1 MPLERILALDLGERR
16 IGVAVSDPLG
26 VTAQGLATLERK
38 NRRADFDALRL
49 LVEEYRPA
57 LILVGHPLHLSGRAG
72 VQAEKA
78 TAFAESLRR
87 KLGVTVELWDERLT
101 TREAHR
107 VLDAGGATLQ
117 QRRKAIDRMSAVL
130 LLQSYLDR
138 FVEAPK

>member
-26 VTAQGLATLERK
+26 VTAQGLATLERR
-38 NRRADFDALRL
+38 NRRADFDALRG
-49 LVEEYRPA
+49 LVEKYNPA

-78 TAFAESLRR
+78 AAFAETLRR

>member
-1 MPLERILALDLGERR
+1 MPFERILALDLGERR

-26 VTAQGLATLERK
+26 VTGQGLATIERR
-38 NRRADFDALRL
+38 NRRADFDALQR
-49 LVEEYRPA
+49 LVEEYHPA
-57 LILVGHPLHLSGRAG
+57 LILVGNPLHLSGRVG

-78 TAFAESLRR
+78 AVFAEMLRH
-87 KLGVTVELWDERLT
+87 KLGVAVELWDERLT

-107 VLDAGGATLQ
+107 VLEAGGASLN

-138 FVEAPK
+138 IVEAQR